1 MPANVKTSESNESY
15 NRIDT
20 ILISQPKPERS
31 VYFDLEKKWDI
42 KIDWRP
48 FIHVEPV
55 TEKEYRKNR
64 LRPDEYTSIIFTSLN
79 SIEHFFRLCEEMR
92 VQMSQQTKY
101 FCLTQSIA
109 NYLQKFI
116 LYRKRK
122 VFVGTRLIEDLES
135 SFMKHKATEKFLLP
149 CSNLGSKK
157 VVSYLDKI
165 KVDYKETMMYRTVS
179 SDLSDLS
186 DITYDCLVFFSPL
199 GIISLYENFPDFKQN
214 NTRLAVYGKT
224 TTKEVES
231 HNLTINISAPQPDV
245 PSMSM
250 AIENYLNKSNK

>member
-1 MPANVKTSESNESY
+1 MASGTKTKSKESY
-15 NRIDT
+15 KRIET

-31 VYFDLEKKWDI
+31 VYFDLEKKWNI
-42 KIDWRP
+42 QIDWRP

-64 LRPDEYTSIIFTSLN
+64 LRPDEFTVIIFTSLN

-101 FCLTQSIA
+101 YCLTQSIA

-122 VFVGTRLIEDLES
+122 VFVGTRLIQDLES
-135 SFMKHKATEKFLLP
+135 AFMKHKETEKFLLP
-149 CSNLGSKK
+149 CSNLGAKH
-157 VVSYLDKI
+157 VVKYLDEVG
-165 KVDYKETMMYRTVS
+165 VDYKETMMYRTVS

-199 GIISLYENFPDFKQN
+199 GIKSLYENFPDFKQN
-214 NTRLAVYGKT
+214 ETRLAIYGKA

-231 HNLTINISAPQPDV
+231 HGLNINIAAPQPDV

-250 AIENYLNKSNK
+250 AIENYLMKSNK